1 MMLHRKASGKCQ
13 LSLLDPF
20 NAYHLMPEVK
30 KWDWTQFNLVTTN
43 YSLLSQKTRPHNNKN
58 ILGNQNKSPKQPL
71 IDFCFWEKFRVRF
84 RGCTRPRCSERSEA
98 RTRWRRPS
106 PCTCRCASSS
116 EGCTSSCCRCE
127 PTFGR
132 NQDSCVGL
140 SHRDRSIHIEWACVH
155 SQCNACTRKSV

>member
-1 MMLHRKASGKCQ
+1 M
-13 LSLLDPF
+13 
-20 NAYHLMPEVK
+20 
-30 KWDWTQFNLVTTN
+30 
-43 YSLLSQKTRPHNNKN
+43 
-58 ILGNQNKSPKQPL
+58 LGNQNKSPNQPL

-127 PTFGR
+127 PAGR
-132 NQDSCVGL
+132 KNQDSCVGL
-140 SHRDRSIHIEWACVH
+140 SHIDPSLVMAPRTSLGRLPSIRDSFAVRQVMREWLV
-155 SQCNACTRKSV
+155 SPSVVLSHVRAVAKNDELSLRQFDLEKNVSPVRLPKQFLDT